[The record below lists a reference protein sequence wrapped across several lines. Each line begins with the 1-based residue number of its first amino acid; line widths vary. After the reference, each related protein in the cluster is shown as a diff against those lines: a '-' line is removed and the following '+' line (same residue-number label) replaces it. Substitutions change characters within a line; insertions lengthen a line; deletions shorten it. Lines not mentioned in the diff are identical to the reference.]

1 MGNGKLCRVFK
12 SSSRVH
18 IYLQLKVQNIMT
30 NPFDMKSVAKIFTGA
45 LTKERRLQAYFTNS
59 F

>member
-1 MGNGKLCRVFK
+1 MLIFLSLYEKLLIIIIIFFLQ

-30 NPFDMKSVAKIFTGA
+30 ETFA
-45 LTKERRLQAYFTNS
+45 LYEIS
-59 F
+59 C